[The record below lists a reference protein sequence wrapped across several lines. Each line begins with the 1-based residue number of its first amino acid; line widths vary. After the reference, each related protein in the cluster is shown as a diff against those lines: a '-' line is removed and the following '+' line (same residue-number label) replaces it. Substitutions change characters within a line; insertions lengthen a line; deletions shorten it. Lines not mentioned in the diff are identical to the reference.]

1 MSMING
7 YDFKT
12 IFSFFF
18 KTGWR
23 AKRTRLFIFFSLI
36 PTLILLA
43 TKIIGLLRPVEFTA
57 GEMFSKVVILLYF
70 QLLIPLLALFY
81 GTSIINDEVDNK
93 TLIYLTTTP
102 ASKANIV
109 LAKALA
115 YLAMVV
121 LMLGCGLVLAFVI
134 AYANYLGNPMYIKHL
149 LSFLLTMLLSILAY
163 GSFFAFL
170 GALMK
175 KSVIAGIIFIFGW
188 EHVVQYIP
196 GTTQKLTIYHYVK
209 SLLPIKLAKGNPLLM
224 FQLQPSSFGE
234 AVTTLVLLAALFLVI
249 TIFIFYKKEY
259 VLTDNA

>member
-1 MSMING
+1 MMNG
-7 YDFKT
+7 YNFKT

-18 KTGWR
+18 LTSLR
-23 AKRTRLFIFFSLI
+23 AKRTRLFIFFSMI
-36 PTLILLA
+36 PPLILLI
-43 TKIIGLLRPVEFTA
+43 TKIVGMIQPIPFTP

-70 QLLIPLLALFY
+70 QMLIPLLTLFF

-102 ASKANIV
+102 ASKRSIV
-109 LAKALA
+109 LGKAFA
-115 YLAMVV
+115 YLTLMVLIV
-121 LMLGCGLVLAFVI
+121 GSGLFLAFVT
-134 AYANYLGNPMYIKHL
+134 AYTKYLLDPMYIKHL
-149 LSFLLTMLLSILAY
+149 FSFLLTMLLSILAY
-163 GSFFAFL
+163 GALFTFL

-209 SLLPIKLAKGNPLLM
+209 SLLPVKLAKGNPLLM
-224 FQLQPSSFGE
+224 FQLQPSSFSE
-234 AVTTLVLLAALFLVI
+234 AVSTMLILSALFLAL
-249 TIFIFYKKEY
+249 TIVIFYKKEY